1 MSSFPILFL
10 RCNISF
16 LMLQNL
22 IISSLLSLF
31 ANKMR
36 CEKAVSIFCRR
47 QESHRKCAELWF
59 DSMHVCSWKDSS
71 ISKYQ
76 KHFVTRYLLLKYSRR
91 RGLYFVYV
99 VGNCWFSHGRL
110 KLFVG
115 IDYEIVLHNGPKL
128 EASQKLAQLVRSLLF
143 EAEWTLISH
152 GICHQN

>member
-1 MSSFPILFL
+1 MHLSKYNKSFPSVFIFPILFL

-22 IISSLLSLF
+22 IISSLLSQF

-76 KHFVTRYLLLKYSRR
+76 KHFVTRYLLLKYNGR
-91 RGLYFVYV
+91 RGLYF
-99 VGNCWFSHGRL
+99 CMCRQAIADFHGRL
-110 KLFVG
+110 KHFV
-115 IDYEIVLHNGPKL
+115 
-128 EASQKLAQLVRSLLF
+128 AARSS
-143 EAEWTLISH
+143 EKYWHS
-152 GICHQN
+152 C